1 MARPPFTDVGKV
13 STERQAFW
21 FRRTFKLQG
30 QTPQV
35 ALLKFHK
42 ARYGLR
48 AILNGHD
55 LGTHLPCFTPA
66 YFDVKPFLKDDGQDN
81 VLLVR
86 LGANPECL
94 PSDMPRG
101 WDFEKYLFIPG
112 LYDSVELILT
122 GAPFIQNVQ
131 IVPDL
136 EKGIARAFVEVAAG
150 DAPAEAK
157 LKATVR
163 EAARDFPPVVRP
175 ESSSEVS
182 LISRQ
187 TKTIE
192 IACPLSGV
200 KLWSPEDPFLYEM
213 TLATG
218 GDATSVRFGMRSF
231 RFDPATGRA
240 MLNGKPYYLRGTNV
254 CIYRFF
260 EDAQRGDLPW
270 RADWVR
276 RLHQQFKRCT
286 GTPSATASASRRS
299 SGTTSPTRKA
309 S

>member
-1 MARPPFTDVGKV
+1 MLAGTPARSKEGRASSRPSEDRKPRSTWICRFVASLAILSLAIEASVARGDQAAAPRRVVDLNGTWQVEQGDMENAPAAFGHEIAVPGLLDMARPPFTNVGKV

-66 YFDVKPFLKDDGQDN
+66 YFDVKPFLKDDGQEN

-112 LYDSVELILT
+112 LYDSIELILT

-136 EKGIARAFVEVAAG
+136 EKGIARASSRSP
-150 DAPAEAK
+150 PAMHQ
-157 LKATVR
+157 R
-163 EAARDFPPVVRP
+163 RP
-175 ESSSEVS
+175 S
-182 LISRQ
+182 
-187 TKTIE
+187 
-192 IACPLSGV
+192 
-200 KLWSPEDPFLYEM
+200 
-213 TLATG
+213 
-218 GDATSVRFGMRSF
+218 
-231 RFDPATGRA
+231 
-240 MLNGKPYYLRGTNV
+240 
-254 CIYRFF
+254 
-260 EDAQRGDLPW
+260 
-270 RADWVR
+270 
-276 RLHQQFKRCT
+276 
-286 GTPSATASASRRS
+286 
-299 SGTTSPTRKA
+299 
-309 S
+309 

>member
-1 MARPPFTDVGKV
+1 MGPGKSSRATWRTRRPPSGTRLPFQVF
-13 STERQAFW
+13 STWPGPRSPAWEKSVPERQAFW

-112 LYDSVELILT
+112 LYDSIELILT

-136 EKGIARAFVEVAAG
+136 EKGIARAYVEVAAG
-150 DAPAEAK
+150 DAPAEAR

-163 EAARDFPPVVRP
+163 EARSGLPAGVPP
-175 ESSSEVS
+175 
-182 LISRQ
+182 
-187 TKTIE
+187 
-192 IACPLSGV
+192 
-200 KLWSPEDPFLYEM
+200 
-213 TLATG
+213 
-218 GDATSVRFGMRSF
+218 
-231 RFDPATGRA
+231 
-240 MLNGKPYYLRGTNV
+240 
-254 CIYRFF
+254 
-260 EDAQRGDLPW
+260 
-270 RADWVR
+270 
-276 RLHQQFKRCT
+276 
-286 GTPSATASASRRS
+286 SRRPR
-299 SGTTSPTRKA
+299 SP
-309 S
+309 